1 MHNDSTENKE
11 GAMLNQ
17 VVLVGRVAQMPE
29 IKETASGIKL
39 AQMLIEVDRSFRNS
53 QGEYEHDLFLCTL
66 WRGIAESAIA
76 HCEVGSIIG
85 VKGRLQAGNFDTKE
99 HSKFYYCE
107 VVAEKVSFLT
117 NR

>member
-1 MHNDSTENKE
+1 
-11 GAMLNQ
+11 MLNQ
-17 VVLVGRVAQMPE
+17 VVLVGRVAELPE

-53 QGEYEHDLFLCTL
+53 QGEYEKDLFMCTL
-66 WRGIAESAIA
+66 WRGIAETAIA
-76 HCEVGSIIG
+76 QCEVGSLIG

-107 VVAEKVSFLT
+107 VVAEKVSFLSANT
-117 NR
+117 